1 MSTSLSGSA
10 RLFGA
15 AQAVRASRD
24 AVYRA
29 VWRWHFYA
37 GLLCLPFLVTLSATG
52 ALYLFKDEIN
62 DTVFAGRNVVTPA
75 GKPLG
80 PDRLI
85 FEAMQAVPGGTPIS
99 YTDPARPDASALV
112 TLAEGTRKILVYL
125 DPADGTVLDTVDRD
139 SEFFMVVRRLHSLA
153 YFGPLAN
160 GIIEVVAGFA
170 IILVVTGVYL
180 WWPRGQDGG
189 VVSVR
194 GTPRRRVWW
203 RDLHAV
209 TGFVAGGGLLFLA
222 LTGLPWSIWWGD
234 QLRSWS
240 NAAGLGQP
248 AALYAN
254 KPVSALPLNAVLDS
268 AGWTMQDAPVP
279 SSTASGKPIGIDD
292 AAAIL
297 TRLGM
302 PRGYELSL
310 PVGPQ
315 GVYAAAVYPKDVA
328 RQRVV
333 SLDQYSGKPLLDV
346 PFQELGPV
354 GRLIQYGI
362 GIHLGQYWGRTNQLA
377 MLAFCLA
384 TILLSVTAG
393 TMWWKRRPQGS
404 LGTPP
409 WPRDRRV
416 VATVT
421 GLVLVLGV
429 LFPLTG
435 LAILAMLGLD
445 LILGGARRRASLALF
460 GLVLV
465 GASSGGARAQEAV
478 TLEELSVTGEG
489 GTPVPVPGF
498 GVSGPPNG
506 ASIVI
511 DRPIGQVVSQIDRTN
526 VIANRPATSIGSVL
540 VNSPG
545 VTVRQGNGA
554 RDVIVS
560 IRGNNARSTG
570 VIKNMVVLEDGFSLT
585 QPDGAS
591 RFDLTDPRAY
601 SRIDVFR
608 GPQSALFGNYA
619 TGGAIAFRTRTGREI
634 DGYEVGVDAGSFGYL
649 SNYFTVGGVS
659 GPFEISLFAS
669 DVRGNGYQDH
679 SSYDTQTINLL
690 ASYTPTP
697 DNRFTLKVINNDL
710 HANLAARSSLAQ
722 YRINPYQLGCA
733 AAATAA
739 PGCTTY
745 NYFVNGAF
753 GRTVPVT
760 ATEAALQRNDRRT
773 VVALRYEHDIDAD
786 TTWRTQLVFDERN
799 FNQPFYTTASTGS
812 YPSWNFLTDLTK
824 RGDLFGL
831 PAVGYVALAYNR
843 LDLGIAT
850 YNRAPYNGPSLG
862 GLIGD
867 QNAVQDNLG
876 GRARVEV
883 ALTDRVTAVAGISAE
898 STRITGRNLA
908 YSYAAS
914 GITRSVADTDR
925 RYLNTAPELA
935 LVYRPSDAW
944 QVRSRI
950 ATGYT
955 TPAASNLFITPAGL
969 PGNNTQ
975 LKTQENLGFDLGAD
989 WTPAPGVT
997 FSITG
1002 FYEFFRNELVSQS
1015 PGAGLQ
1021 AYTFNAP
1028 ASEHRGIEVGADWEF
1043 APGWRATAAYGFNDQ
1058 YYTKY
1063 VEQISAGTLTR
1074 SFDRAGN
1081 RIPGVPANQ
1090 LLARIGYDVPTGPLA
1105 GLGAFVETVFQD
1117 DFVID
1122 NANLLKAPGYTI
1134 VNANIHY
1141 ETALNGG
1148 YAKRLNLYF
1157 EVRNLFD
1164 TVYIASAQN
1173 LANSISA
1180 TTGFQNGA
1188 AALATTTGST
1198 YAGAP
1203 RTFTGGMKLSF

>member
-1 MSTSLSGSA
+1 MSISLSGSA
-10 RLFGA
+10 RLSGA

-24 AVYRA
+24 SVYRA

-62 DTVFAGRNVVTPA
+62 ATAFAGRNVVTPTD
-75 GKPLG
+75 KPLG

-112 TLAEGTRKILVYL
+112 TLAEGARKILVYL

-139 SEFFMVVRRLHSLA
+139 DEFFMVVRRLHSLA

-160 GIIEVVAGFA
+160 GLIEVVAGFA

-240 NAAGLGQP
+240 NTAGLGQP

-346 PFQELGPV
+346 PFQDLGPV

-362 GIHLGQYWGRTNQLA
+362 GIHLGQYWGRANQLA

-421 GLVLVLGV
+421 GLVLVLGA

-435 LAILAMLGLD
+435 FAILAMLGLD
-445 LILGGARRRASLALF
+445 LVLGGARRRASLALF
-460 GLVLV
+460 GLALV

-489 GTPVPVPGF
+489 GAPAPVPGF

-506 ASIVI
+506 ASLVI
-511 DRPIGQVVSQIDRTN
+511 DRPVGQVVSQIDRTN

-760 ATEAALQRNDRRT
+760 ATEASLQRNDRRT

-812 YPSWNFLTDLTK
+812 YPSWNLLTDLTK

-862 GLIGD
+862 GADRRSECRSGQSRRARPRRGGAHRPRD
-867 QNAVQDNLG
+867 G
-876 GRARVEV
+876 GRWDQRGIDPHHRPQPCLQLCGERHHPERRRYRPPLSQHGPRTRPCLSPERRVAVPQPGRDRLHDARRLEFVHHPGGLARQQHAAED
-883 ALTDRVTAVAGISAE
+883 AGESRFRPRGRLDSGAGRDLQHHRLLRVLPQRTRLAIAG
-898 STRITGRNLA
+898 RG
-908 YSYAAS
+908 AS
-914 GITRSVADTDR
+914 GLHVQRTGLGASRHRGGGRLGIRPRLAGDRGLRLQRPILYEVRGADQRGHSHAELRPGGQPHPRRSCEPAPRPGRLR
-925 RYLNTAPELA
+925 RP
-935 LVYRPSDAW
+935 D
-944 QVRSRI
+944 
-950 ATGYT
+950 G
-955 TPAASNLFITPAGL
+955 PAGGSRRLRRDRL
-969 PGNNTQ
+969 PGRFCHRQ
-975 LKTQENLGFDLGAD
+975 RKLAE
-989 WTPAPGVT
+989 
-997 FSITG
+997 
-1002 FYEFFRNELVSQS
+1002 
-1015 PGAGLQ
+1015 GAGLHDRQ
-1021 AYTFNAP
+1021 RQHP
-1028 ASEHRGIEVGADWEF
+1028 LRDGAE
-1043 APGWRATAAYGFNDQ
+1043 WRLCEAA
-1058 YYTKY
+1058 
-1063 VEQISAGTLTR
+1063 ER
-1074 SFDRAGN
+1074 
-1081 RIPGVPANQ
+1081 
-1090 LLARIGYDVPTGPLA
+1090 
-1105 GLGAFVETVFQD
+1105 VF
-1117 DFVID
+1117 
-1122 NANLLKAPGYTI
+1122 
-1134 VNANIHY
+1134 
-1141 ETALNGG
+1141 
-1148 YAKRLNLYF
+1148 
-1157 EVRNLFD
+1157 
-1164 TVYIASAQN
+1164 
-1173 LANSISA
+1173 
-1180 TTGFQNGA
+1180 
-1188 AALATTTGST
+1188 
-1198 YAGAP
+1198 
-1203 RTFTGGMKLSF
+1203 